1 KFFSPAATF
10 VWVGSL
16 TKRRDSSELL
26 AVVFRQSLTDAGGE
40 IRRVA
45 GGFCA
50 LSYVAASSE
59 ICERQVRVD
68 LAAFIEKL
76 IEVPV
81 SEQSP
86 VQATASDN
94 VLYMVAYGRR
104 AFLRQRVV
112 PSRMAGDRF

>member
-1 KFFSPAATF
+1 
-10 VWVGSL
+10 
-16 TKRRDSSELL
+16 
-26 AVVFRQSLTDAGGE
+26 VFRQSPTDAGGE

-45 GGFCA
+45 GGVCA
-50 LSYVAASSE
+50 LSYVAASSQ

-86 VQATASDN
+86 VQATASAN

-104 AFLRQRVV
+104 AVLRQRVV
-112 PSRMAGDRF
+112 PSRMVGEPIYFFEVVNQQRPGPRGRSADAI